1 MNEQEIQILLSRY
14 QQIWVMRIENVLTVQ
29 LNDKK
34 KEKGLST
41 VPPP

>member
-14 QQIWVMRIENVLTVQ
+14 QQTWVMKIENVLTMQ

-41 VPPP
+41 VPVP